1 MKSELLVPITLF
13 IIAVALIIGLGV
25 MQNQDDTT
33 NNTEHVVENNTMESN
48 VSITGTRT
56 LNGTDNSY
64 IVTYS
69 NGYVRQYTNGT
80 LSHVFWQNGST
91 VNESFSLYQA
101 DKNTLNRS

>member
-1 MKSELLVPITLF
+1 MKSEIIVPIALF
-13 IIAVALIIGLGV
+13 IVAVALVVGLVV
-25 MQNQDDTT
+25 MQNHDATANDTGEVVV
-33 NNTEHVVENNTMESN
+33 NNTTDSN

-91 VNESFSLYQA
+91 VNESFSLYQT
-101 DKNTLNRS
+101 DKNTLNSS